1 MARGNKQIMA
11 YMKLSNYILH
21 CASTAILSHVPSYNP
36 IPVFN
41 SEYCYTAP
49 ARINLFS
56 WIPDALEKRVNYHAI
71 FAGSLA
77 HSSRTHFLA
86 WRPTQAAAAPWTPER
101 EKLNKSCQK
110 LRPCFSSCN
119 SDKEEQGTRLNSC
132 MAPTQGAGWE
142 RPGQEGLAQ
151 GR

>member
-1 MARGNKQIMA
+1 MARENKQIMA

-71 FAGSLA
+71 FV
-77 HSSRTHFLA
+77 
-86 WRPTQAAAAPWTPER
+86 APWHIPAALTSLHEDPLRLQLLHEHPR
-101 EKLNKSCQK
+101 RKS
-110 LRPCFSSCN
+110 
-119 SDKEEQGTRLNSC
+119 
-132 MAPTQGAGWE
+132 
-142 RPGQEGLAQ
+142 
-151 GR
+151 

>member
-1 MARGNKQIMA
+1 MARENKQIMA

-21 CASTAILSHVPSYNP
+21 CAPTANFSHPPSHKP

-56 WIPDALEKRVNYHAI
+56 WIPDALEKRVNYLAI
-71 FAGSLA
+71 AAGSLA
-77 HSSRTHFLA
+77 HSCRTHSLA
-86 WRPTQAAAAPWTPER
+86 WRPTQAAAAPWTPEKK
-101 EKLNKSCQK
+101 KLNKLCQK
-110 LRPCFSSCN
+110 LRPRFSSCN
-119 SDKEEQGTRLNSC
+119 SEEEERGTHLNSC
-132 MAPTQGAGWE
+132 MAPAQGAGWE

-151 GR
+151 DR